1 MGQEVAQ
8 NCATDHFPGAGG
20 THFLGAKIKINDFFS
35 RFCFPAKKAGKP
47 LFKKRAQLAAL
58 LSDKQVK
65 RGLKTPF

>member
-20 THFLGAKIKINDFFS
+20 THFLGAKIKINDLFS
-35 RFCFPAKKAGKP
+35 HDGCS
-47 LFKKRAQLAAL
+47 